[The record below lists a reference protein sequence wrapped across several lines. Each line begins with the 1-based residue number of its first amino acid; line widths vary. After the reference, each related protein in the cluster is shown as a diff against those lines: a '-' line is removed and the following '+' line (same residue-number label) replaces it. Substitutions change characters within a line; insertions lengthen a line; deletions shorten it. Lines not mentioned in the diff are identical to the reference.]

1 MSEFSDRV
9 AVVTGA
15 SSGIGKAISHALAA
29 KGATVCA
36 IGRDLDRLQAAAAE
50 LPDRSNI
57 CNYQADLQV
66 DADLQRL
73 VAKLTSERGRVDF
86 LIHSAGIILL
96 GNVETAS
103 VEDFDRQYQLNVRAP
118 YFLTQQLLPLLR
130 ICCGQIAFM
139 NSSVCQ
145 SARPGIGQYTATKV
159 GLKAIADC
167 LRSEVNADG
176 IRVMSFYLGRTSS
189 PMQAAL
195 HQQEGREYLPD
206 RLIQPADVAATV
218 LQSLVIS
225 HTAEITDVNI
235 RPMKNFSI
243 NKK

>member
-1 MSEFSDRV
+1 MSEFSGRV

-15 SSGIGKAISHALAA
+15 SSGIGKAISHALATR
-29 KGATVCA
+29 GATVCA
-36 IGRDLDRLQAAAAE
+36 IGRDLDRLQTAAAE

-57 CNYQADLQV
+57 FNYQADLQV
-66 DADLQRL
+66 DADLHRL
-73 VAKLTSERGRVDF
+73 VATLTSERGRVDF

-96 GNVETAS
+96 GKVETAS

-118 YFLTQQLLPLLR
+118 YLLTQQLLPLLR
-130 ICCGQIAFM
+130 ASCGQIAFM
-139 NSSVCQ
+139 NSSVCHG
-145 SARPGIGQYTATKV
+145 ARSGIGQYTATKV

-167 LRSEVNADG
+167 LRAEVNADG

-195 HQQEGREYLPD
+195 YQLEGREYFPD
-206 RLIQPADVAATV
+206 RLIQPEDIAETV
-218 LQSLVIS
+218 LQSMTIS

-235 RPMKNFSI
+235 RPMKNSV
-243 NKK
+243 